1 MLSYSIEGR
10 KRVKSQLLKMD
21 ETYGPGRFSFKENIS
36 GKEYSVKT
44 MEEDQY
50 PEFFDRGKVKEETEL
65 PTLAVG
71 DQKTATHEVL
81 ESGKHIQ
88 VIENQKGIS
97 FEKLFSGYLKGASSV
112 TVQDPYI
119 RHFHQVKNLSE
130 FIQMLLK
137 IKPVGD
143 EVDVKLITK
152 KDPTETNNQDTLLS
166 RLQENLEGSGVNFN
180 YEFDSSDTFHARSI
194 STDTGWKIILDRGL
208 DIFQQY
214 DFHDAF
220 CLANNIQE
228 ERLCKAFEVTYIRNA

>member
-1 MLSYSIEGR
+1 
-10 KRVKSQLLKMD
+10 MD
-21 ETYGPGRFSFKENIS
+21 ETYVPVTFSFKENSS

-50 PEFFDRGKVKEETEL
+50 PEFFDRGKVNEETEL